1 MVPVIIKLQKSKD
14 HADERGTSIAS
25 EVIGSIR
32 MVVACGAEDRTAL
45 RYGGWVK
52 ESRRRGL
59 KISPWL
65 GLQLAP
71 MFFSIYADF
80 ALTFWFGVRLY
91 MQGDVSDVSTV
102 LMYVS

>member
-1 MVPVIIKLQKSKD
+1 
-14 HADERGTSIAS
+14 
-25 EVIGSIR
+25 
-32 MVVACGAEDRTAL
+32 MVVACGAEGRTAL
-45 RYGGWVK
+45 RYREWVE

-59 KISPWL
+59 KMSPWL

-91 MQGDVSDVSTV
+91 MQGNVSDVSTV
-102 LMYVS
+102 LMYVSQAFQSFDFIPRRFC